1 MAIGIRR
8 SSERGN
14 TGRRVRVYPAAARQ
28 LRAARAEA
36 RQKALRNRRER
47 VSRAHAEN
55 AANQVA
61 SEADALE
68 DWIHHPAEVLQRIH
82 QPANETELR
91 HAVLFA
97 ETLSFDA
104 SLREALLAG
113 LAAFIDAQRFAAEES
128 TIIVVG
134 SAIRK
139 YAMNMSEADFEAY
152 LNWLRP
158 AATQAIGPIVEL
170 ELVKAFNWR
179 LNCVIAATDAI
190 STMGLPNLV
199 DVCLSYLH
207 QRIIL
212 QKNHVST
219 VIAALSA
226 IAVFEALSLTHG
238 ETERLFRMANELQL
252 RWFSE
257 LLADQLDET
266 IASLQE
272 HSPELAIRVAERTA
286 WHLDPHRKRQHAS
299 V

>member
-1 MAIGIRR
+1 M
-8 SSERGN
+8 S
-14 TGRRVRVYPAAARQ
+14 PAAVKKLLAVV
-28 LRAARAEA
+28 RAEK
-36 RQKALRNRRER
+36 RQQALKDRRER
-47 VSRAHAEN
+47 VSRAQAEN
-55 AANQVA
+55 AANQSA
-61 SEADALE
+61 SEADVLE
-68 DWIHHPAEVLQRIH
+68 DWIHNSVEVLQRIH
-82 QPANETELR
+82 EPANETELR

-104 SLREALLAG
+104 RLREALLAG
-113 LAAFIDAQRFAAEES
+113 LAAFIDSQRFAAEES
-128 TIIVVG
+128 TIIIVG

-139 YAMNMSEADFEAY
+139 YAMNMSEGHFEAY

-158 AATQAIGPIVEL
+158 ASTQAIGPIVEL
-170 ELVKAFNWR
+170 ELLKAFNWR
-179 LNCVIAATDAI
+179 LSCAIATTDAI
-190 STMGLPNLV
+190 STIGLPNLV

-219 VIAALSA
+219 VLAALSA
-226 IAVFEALSLTHG
+226 IAVFEALSGTHG
-238 ETERLFRMANELQL
+238 ETDRLFRMANELQL
-252 RWFSE
+252 SWFSE

-272 HSPELAIRVAERTA
+272 HSPEIAIRVADRTA